1 MIEIMELIHT
11 KDHAMLH
18 IKKDDAFIG
27 RIFYDRVDEQEEVVI
42 RLALFDTRY
51 EIRCTGEPGEE
62 SEGELY
68 DWDHDGNSREPGK
81 EFIRS
86 REYDILEEGK
96 QAGNFAL
103 IKVQMTPFSIRPYY
117 EMEYYDKKEHE
128 GILLYYIYPIVME
141 TEVFYCIY
149 LSGQIAQVTKKENV
163 YQIYGIDQ
171 ESIGYGVLFAAYEYL
186 HGSFLESIRP
196 LGITQDPFLLK
207 KYNPSF
213 AQRCEDGKMTPG
225 FERAYVNVTKKQ

>member
-1 MIEIMELIHT
+1 MLKIMELIHT

-27 RIFYDRVDEQEEVVI
+27 KIFIDRVIEPETVGI
-42 RLALFDTRY
+42 RLTLLDTQY
-51 EIRCTGEPGEE
+51 EIRCT
-62 SEGELY
+62 GELY

-86 REYDILEEGK
+86 REYDILEEGE
-96 QAGNFAL
+96 QAGSFAL
-103 IKVQMTPFSIRPYY
+103 IEVKMSPASIRPYY
-117 EMEYYDKKEHE
+117 EMEYYDKKEHK
-128 GILLYYIYPIVME
+128 GILLYYIYPVV
-141 TEVFYCIY
+141 TESEASYCIY

-163 YQIYGIDQ
+163 YRIYGIDQ

-186 HGSFLESIRP
+186 QENFLENTKP

-207 KYNPSF
+207 KFAPSF
-213 AQRCEDGKMTPG
+213 AQRCEDGNDTG
-225 FERAYVNVTKKQ
+225 IGTCICQCNKKQ